1 MHQTS
6 PWFAAAWLIVSLGAA
21 LNPLSTQA
29 QTPTQR
35 PDPRLKNVIYDP
47 QTVVAVPVKRGV
59 VTLVVLDTDE
69 TILEVAAGLGSD
81 CNKPEASWCVAA
93 QPGGRTLF
101 VKPKSQATGS
111 NNLAVVSNLRTHALR
126 FDLLPDGDTRSPVYR
141 LNIQAPAPRSAPSN
155 PGMAALAQL
164 NLLSLSALP
173 SLPPLPTPP
182 TPEELLAQRLDTAPQ
197 VLNSQYSLAEGPGS
211 ADILPSLVFDDGRFT
226 YLRFANNREVP
237 AVFHV
242 QGDGS
247 ETLVNAR
254 MQNDLLV
261 VDRVSQHLVLR
272 AGSAVVGLW
281 NEAFDLDGVPPSEGT
296 TVAGVR
302 RVLKPEPELAGPAA
316 NVPIPSGAHHD

>member
-29 QTPTQR
+29 QTPAQR

-47 QTVVAVPVKRGV
+47 QAVVAVPVKRGI
-59 VTLVVLDTDE
+59 VTLVVLDADE
-69 TILEVAAGLGSD
+69 TILEVATGLGSD

-126 FDLLPDGDTRSPVYR
+126 FDLLPDGDTRAPVYR

-155 PGMAALAQL
+155 PGMAATAQL
-164 NLLSLSALP
+164 NLQSLP
-173 SLPPLPTPP
+173 PLPPLPTPP
-182 TPEELLAQRLDTAPQ
+182 TAEELLAARLDTAPQ
-197 VLNSQYSLAEGPGS
+197 VLNRQYSLAEGPGS

-237 AVFHV
+237 AIFHV
-242 QGDGS
+242 LGDGS

-254 MQNDLLV
+254 MQDDLLV
-261 VDRVSQHLVLR
+261 VDRVSRHLVLR

-281 NEAFDLDGVPPSEGT
+281 NEAFNLDGVPPSEGT

-302 RVLKPEPELAGPAA
+302 RVLKPDPELAGAA
-316 NVPIPSGAHHD
+316 SNRPNPSGAHHD

>member
-6 PWFAAAWLIVSLGAA
+6 PWFAAAWLIASLSAA
-21 LNPLSTQA
+21 LNPLSTLA

-35 PDPRLKNVIYDP
+35 PDPRLKNVVYDP
-47 QTVVAVPVKRGV
+47 QAVVAVPVKRGI
-59 VTLVVLDTDE
+59 VTLVVLDADE
-69 TILEVAAGLGSD
+69 TILEVATGLGSD

-164 NLLSLSALP
+164 NLQSLP
-173 SLPPLPTPP
+173 PLPPLPTPP
-182 TPEELLAQRLDTAPQ
+182 TPEELLAERLDTAPQ

-237 AVFHV
+237 AIFHV

-254 MQNDLLV
+254 MQDDLLV
-261 VDRVSQHLVLR
+261 VDRVSRHLVLR

-281 NEAFDLDGVPPSEGT
+281 NDAFDLDGVPPSEGT

-302 RVLKPEPELAGPAA
+302 RVLKPEPRTRRPCRQCA
-316 NVPIPSGAHHD
+316 NPVGSPP

>member
-29 QTPTQR
+29 QTPAQR

-47 QTVVAVPVKRGV
+47 QAVVAVPVKRGI
-59 VTLVVLDTDE
+59 VTLVVLDADE
-69 TILEVAAGLGSD
+69 TILEVATGLGSD

-126 FDLLPDGDTRSPVYR
+126 FDLLPDGDTRAPVYR

-155 PGMAALAQL
+155 PGMAATAQL
-164 NLLSLSALP
+164 NLQ
-173 SLPPLPTPP
+173 SLPPLPPLPAPP
-182 TPEELLAQRLDTAPQ
+182 TAEELLAQRLDTAPH

-237 AVFHV
+237 AIFHV
-242 QGDGS
+242 LGDGS

-254 MQNDLLV
+254 MQDDLLV
-261 VDRVSQHLVLR
+261 VDRVSRHLVLR

-281 NEAFDLDGVPPSEGT
+281 NEAFNLDGVPPSEGT

-302 RVLKPEPELAGPAA
+302 RVLKPDPELAGAA
-316 NVPIPSGAHHD
+316 SNRPNPSGAHHD